1 MSMFELQ
8 KVLNKV
14 VMKRKQSF
22 FLLFATFLLIVKT
35 IFINDDDFGLLC
47 PQGVISRPLGL
58 A

>member
-35 IFINDDDFGLLC
+35 IFINDLFGLLC